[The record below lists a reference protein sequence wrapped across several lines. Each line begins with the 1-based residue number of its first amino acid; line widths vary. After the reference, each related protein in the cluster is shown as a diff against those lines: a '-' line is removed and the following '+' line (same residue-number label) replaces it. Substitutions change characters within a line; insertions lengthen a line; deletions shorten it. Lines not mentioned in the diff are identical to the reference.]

1 MRSVPSDHM
10 DTRIRQ
16 QARAYSIISMSNCS
30 KAGLLSEISVTGKR
44 AKWPLAWVGR

>member
-44 AKWPLAWVGR
+44 AK